1 MATLT
6 IRIPENKADRLKIL
20 AEQRGL
26 SVNKL
31 MEELATM
38 AIAEFDVETRF
49 RLRAARGSATRGLA
63 FLDELSAHYAGRGV
77 AFQGGQ
83 SSGLHDSADQ
93 NFIGPGDTNPQER

>member
-6 IRIPENKADRLKIL
+6 IRIPENKADRLKAL
-20 AEQRGL
+20 AEQRGI

-49 RLRAARGSATRGLA
+49 RLRAARGSAARGLR
-63 FLDELSAHYAGRGV
+63 FLDELNAHYAGRESP
-77 AFQGGQ
+77 A
-83 SSGLHDSADQ
+83 SEAGLHDSSSSD
-93 NFIGPGDTNPQER
+93 FRHKE